1 MFKQQQEKT
10 LVGVQEDD
18 ATVGGGVSSGGGV
31 STGAGAGGV
40 TQTGGVGAGQQG
52 AAGTVLFTVGEE
64 RFSSRT
70 GDRQQQQPQ
79 ARYSL
84 KKKKRL
90 EHTVSSPDHTK
101 SHKGGVM

>member
-31 STGAGAGGV
+31 STGGGAGGV
-40 TQTGGVGAGQQG
+40 TQTGGVGAGQG

-64 RFSSRT
+64 RYSSRT